1 MKLGEAVDDDDDDD
15 DDDDEGLV
23 RKIFTIFLVVR
34 LRGTSHN

>member
-34 LRGTSHN
+34 LRCTSHN